1 MAALRAGKSDTTSSG
16 PEVVKSTYTPIGRVD
31 IAALRAQAQQEDS
44 PQPSYVGTTGYT
56 PVSLPKPK
64 PISSRFGPT
73 VSSTGGTVAPMPS
86 GPKRESKVIGGA
98 SKNFGTDAS
107 GKTPSQLWAER
118 KARQGGNQPLS
129 VVPDIAPQSP
139 LPRAT
144 VPAPTPVNSGQYV
157 EDSSDVIGK
166 PSSGGVAA
174 MRERFARQ
182 SLEESDRPPISP
194 SMGGRRPSP
203 VTTRPVIEPEEEEEE
218 VSAPPPPPIAISS
231 KPPPARNF
239 QSLDHVVA
247 AGAGAGIGLGVG
259 ALASRHTEPEPEPE
273 PEEEEHPAHETWDT
287 TQPAEE
293 EDEEDLA
300 ARHRAQ
306 IHAEQIEEP
315 EPEEEPL
322 HHEEE
327 HEQPSAET
335 GAQSAKTAI
344 VLFEYEAQEENEI
357 SLIEGQIITNVEFVD
372 EVQFTVSWI
381 C

>member
-1 MAALRAGKSDTTSSG
+1 
-16 PEVVKSTYTPIGRVD
+16 
-31 IAALRAQAQQEDS
+31 
-44 PQPSYVGTTGYT
+44 
-56 PVSLPKPK
+56 
-64 PISSRFGPT
+64 
-73 VSSTGGTVAPMPS
+73 
-86 GPKRESKVIGGA
+86 
-98 SKNFGTDAS
+98 
-107 GKTPSQLWAER
+107 
-118 KARQGGNQPLS
+118 
-129 VVPDIAPQSP
+129 
-139 LPRAT
+139 
-144 VPAPTPVNSGQYV
+144 
-157 EDSSDVIGK
+157 
-166 PSSGGVAA
+166 
-174 MRERFARQ
+174 
-182 SLEESDRPPISP
+182 
-194 SMGGRRPSP
+194 
-203 VTTRPVIEPEEEEEE
+203 
-218 VSAPPPPPIAISS
+218 
-231 KPPPARNF
+231 
-239 QSLDHVVA
+239 
-247 AGAGAGIGLGVG
+247 LGVG